1 VCVFDRICVWPFGM
15 CLKRPNIELTL
26 SFFSSCDLF
35 DASSKKNPFP
45 VTEHNVWVLRIQT
58 FSAITSKRW
67 RRPLREKD
75 HNLFRLQL
83 SLTLLESERKRE
95 NSLLER
101 GSVPAFS
108 LVDSI
113 MSSCVHTHTT
123 NTWLGRPT
131 GFVSVCL
138 QSRDRTPNQTTNTS
152 QHNSGVSRDFRQLPP
167 LFGFWSFSFPVFALR
182 RRRRWWWCDDGCCVS
197 CVILDPQ
204 QCWKTG
210 GPHPLKGVA
219 VNRNKRD
226 YFIAILLLLF
236 SVYLRVRRRKSFTSP
251 RAKSNLAR
259 ASMRWHCNTLV
270 CSLLCADR
278 SPWSFNF

>member
-1 VCVFDRICVWPFGM
+1 M
-15 CLKRPNIELTL
+15 CLPLVLLIQ
-26 SFFSSCDLF
+26 SCPH
-35 DASSKKNPFP
+35 AY
-45 VTEHNVWVLRIQT
+45 
-58 FSAITSKRW
+58 
-67 RRPLREKD
+67 
-75 HNLFRLQL
+75 
-83 SLTLLESERKRE
+83 
-95 NSLLER
+95 
-101 GSVPAFS
+101 
-108 LVDSI
+108 
-113 MSSCVHTHTT
+113 THTT

-131 GFVSVCL
+131 GFVCVCVFAE
-138 QSRDRTPNQTTNTS
+138 SRPHPAPNHQHTS

-182 RRRRWWWCDDGCCVS
+182 RRRRRWWRRMLCFLCHS
-197 CVILDPQ
+197 RPTTML
-204 QCWKTG
+204 KTG
-210 GPHPLKGVA
+210 ETPLKGVA

-236 SVYLRVRRRKSFTSP
+236 SVYLHVRRRKSCTSP